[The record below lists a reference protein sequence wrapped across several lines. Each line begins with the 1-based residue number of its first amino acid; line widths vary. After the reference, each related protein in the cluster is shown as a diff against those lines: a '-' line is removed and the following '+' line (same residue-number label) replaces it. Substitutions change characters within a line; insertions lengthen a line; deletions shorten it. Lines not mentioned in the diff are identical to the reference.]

1 MEFMPIYEYKC
12 DDCDTRFEALVMGS
26 APEPASC
33 GCGSNS
39 IEKVYSTFSAQAGN
53 SMPDSCPTP
62 VEGRCDA
69 PACMGGMC
77 GMN

>member
-1 MEFMPIYEYKC
+1 MPIYEYHC

-26 APEPASC
+26 TPEPGQCA
-33 GCGSNS
+33 CGSES
-39 IEKVYSTFSAQAGN
+39 IEKVYSTFAAQSGTAQPEACAAP
-53 SMPDSCPTP
+53 S
-62 VEGRCDA
+62 EGMCGA